1 MTATRSNE
9 RSEVW
14 SRYGGW
20 AFIAGASAG
29 LGAAFAREAGR
40 LGFDVVLLARRA
52 EVLEATAADIA
63 AEHGVQTRCI
73 AADLARD
80 DIADVVAAATADLD
94 VGVFVYNA
102 AAELYGPFLNLSP
115 ESHRTNLAV
124 NCFTPT
130 VLSEHFGARMRDR
143 GRGAIALV
151 SSLAALQGARYLT
164 TYAASK
170 AYELILAEGLW
181 EEYADHGVD
190 ALAYVV
196 GATVSESWRGAG
208 TDAFQDDQELSP
220 LQARILAPATSA
232 DVAARLYT
240 VLGDG
245 PRQYSNLTDE
255 QASLE
260 SAAKPRAEVV
270 HAMADVTVNLERF
283 SHLPKPPRYR
293 T

>member
-1 MTATRSNE
+1 MRDHQSG
-9 RSEVW
+9 R
-14 SRYGGW
+14 
-20 AFIAGASAG
+20 
-29 LGAAFAREAGR
+29 AAEAREVQLRESGDDGAQAPI
-40 LGFDVVLLARRA
+40 DAHVMP
-52 EVLEATAADIA
+52 
-63 AEHGVQTRCI
+63 GV
-73 AADLARD
+73 
-80 DIADVVAAATADLD
+80 
-94 VGVFVYNA
+94 
-102 AAELYGPFLNLSP
+102 
-115 ESHRTNLAV
+115 AV
-124 NCFTPT
+124 T
-130 VLSEHFGARMRDR
+130 
-143 GRGAIALV
+143 
-151 SSLAALQGARYLT
+151 SLAALQGSRYLT